1 MADHFLSKI
10 RVANSDFA
18 EDGGRAVLDQY
29 DRLRALLTERAGPE
43 VADLFAEPL
52 ISRGNDEAPAT
63 VSWYGTQAG
72 EARPLEQLPAAERE
86 QAERYLA
93 DHLRPLRGLVG
104 EPGTAALALGALTT
118 YGQGDVLVVGSKPV
132 IVNWGLMPGGNGAN
146 ASARPQHYAATL
158 GRFLP
163 LSESAPVEAPKART
177 APPAPPPP
185 PVVQVRR
192 VITPLAWVPLLI
204 LLLLAGGTL
213 AWLLT
218 PGSRLFQ
225 TGEPPVVTDESL
237 LRAAQAE
244 TEALRARKAQLEDA
258 LAGAVCRD
266 DGQLILPDGLT
277 PEGLTPPAPG
287 VAPPDRAEAAPDAL
301 LPSRPDRVQAGE
313 ATLLDLIAA
322 RTVMVLAA
330 GQGEVSTGSG
340 FSVGPGLIV
349 TNYHVVAQALGEDG
363 QILVTGA
370 ALSEPQPATVLKT
383 DGPFRETGGDF
394 ALLKIAD
401 ESLPAFTV
409 HLSEGPLTLTN
420 VVAAGYPGDVLE
432 TDAAFSRL
440 RSGDLSAVPGLTV
453 TDGIVNTE
461 QQLGPDTHALM
472 HSAALST
479 GNSGGPLVDMC
490 GRLVG
495 VNSFIRQGEMQNRG
509 FALTTG
515 DLMAFL
521 TGTDAAPETDSAAC
535 APVVARPDMN
545 RN

>member
-18 EDGGRAVLDQY
+18 EHGGRAVLDQY

-52 ISRGNDEAPAT
+52 ISRGNDTAPAT
-63 VSWYGTQAG
+63 VSWYAAQPG
-72 EARPLEQLPAAERE
+72 EARPLENLPPAERE

-93 DHLRPLRGLVG
+93 DHLRPLRGLAG
-104 EPGTAALALGALTT
+104 EPETAGLALGALTT
-118 YGQGDVLVVGSKPV
+118 YGQGDVLVVAGKPV
-132 IVNWGLMPGGNGAN
+132 IVNWGLMPGGKGAN

-163 LSESAPVEAPKART
+163 LADPPPVDEIKPRAAPAV
-177 APPAPPPP
+177 PPAPE
-185 PVVQVRR
+185 VQVRR

-204 LLLLAGGTL
+204 LLLLAGGVL
-213 AWLLT
+213 AWLLM
-218 PGSRLFQ
+218 PGSRLFP
-225 TGEPPVVTDESL
+225 TGAPQVVTDASL

-244 TEALRARKAQLEDA
+244 TEALRARQDQLQQA
-258 LAGAVCRD
+258 MAGAVCRA

-287 VAPPDRAEAAPDAL
+287 VAPPDLAEAAPDAL
-301 LPSRPDRVQAGE
+301 LPSRPERVLAGE
-313 ATLLDLIAA
+313 DSLLDLVAA

-330 GQGEVSTGSG
+330 GAGEFSTGSG
-340 FSVGPGLIV
+340 LSVGSGLIV
-349 TNYHVVAQALGEDG
+349 TNYHVIAQALGEGG

-370 ALSEPQPATVLKT
+370 ALAEPQPATVVKT
-383 DGPFRETGGDF
+383 DGPFRDTGGDF
-394 ALLKIAD
+394 ALLQIAD
-401 ESLPAFTV
+401 DSLPAYTV
-409 HLSEGPLTLTN
+409 HLPDGPLTLSN

-432 TDAAFSRL
+432 TDAAFRRL
-440 RSGDLSAVPGLTV
+440 REGDLSAVPGLTV

-461 QQLGPDTHALM
+461 QQLAPETRVLM

-495 VNSFIRQGEMQNRG
+495 VNAFIRQGEMQNRG
-509 FALTTG
+509 FALTSG

-521 TGTDAAPETDSAAC
+521 AGTAAAPATDNTPC
-535 APVVARPDMN
+535 APVVARPDLA